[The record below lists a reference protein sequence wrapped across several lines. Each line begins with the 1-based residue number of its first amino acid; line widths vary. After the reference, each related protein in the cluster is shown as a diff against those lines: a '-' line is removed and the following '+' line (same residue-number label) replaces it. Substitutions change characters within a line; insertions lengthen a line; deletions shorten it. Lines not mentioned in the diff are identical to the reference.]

1 MNDEMIEQMLY
12 QSGLT
17 AQGCWDELDQYAKDA
32 ILLFGNLIQ
41 KQYEKVLAL
50 DMRKYQERAA
60 EYPNGWDQ
68 RIRLEAKATALSDAL
83 LRLSGQPVPERSD
96 ELHVRMG
103 GGGSSNVPFNDR
115 QS

>member
-1 MNDEMIEQMLY
+1 MNEEMIEEMLY

-50 DMRKYQERAA
+50 DMRKYQERAS
-60 EYPNGWDQ
+60 EYPHGWDQ
-68 RIRLEAKATALSDAL
+68 RVRLEAKVIALNDAL
-83 LRLSGQPVPERSD
+83 LRLSGQPVPDRPD
-96 ELHVRMG
+96 ELYLRVGG
-103 GGGSSNVPFNDR
+103 GGGSNDPFNRR